1 MAESKH
7 GSMHPRTPLILVLNP
22 VAKCDPVPDGFR
34 WRIAFYPQ
42 GSSGFFTS
50 AFPGCLQEVAAGIRE
65 GSPVGRF
72 AFTGFTLCEDC
83 IDLDIQNAKGQVL
96 YSSGRLV
103 KLCLSGINV
112 ELTSSECDLR
122 IAKT

>member
-1 MAESKH
+1 MVSLAHRILPSRLERVFYFRLSPGACKRLLPES
-7 GSMHPRTPLILVLNP
+7 GREVL
-22 VAKCDPVPDGFR
+22 F
-34 WRIAFYPQ
+34 
-42 GSSGFFTS
+42 
-50 AFPGCLQEVAAGIRE
+50 
-65 GSPVGRF
+65 GRF